1 MENPNTVSR
10 GLKRKPEGD
19 LSQNQSD
26 FKAQCLSS
34 KFRKKILRQVS
45 LLNSTTSDPL
55 TLQKAIHNL
64 SVLAEDEDLVDTVLD
79 CGVVPALVRHFK
91 LPDARN
97 DDNSNI
103 GKDSS
108 DRVIDHEECEMAKGC
123 ALIIEL
129 LAVKQEY
136 QDLIVGAG
144 ALPCLVESLKKHKIC
159 TISQPLINLLKRA
172 ADAITSLAHENSDI
186 KTCVRREGGIPPLVE
201 LLEFGDIKV
210 QRAAARTLRTLAFKN
225 DGNKN
230 QVVIFLHSIDVINLV
245 VLVVYKIK
253 KLQIVECDAL
263 PTLVLMLGSEDSK
276 LHSEAIGVIGNLVH
290 SSPNI
295 KKDVL
300 LAGALQPV
308 ICSLSSSSYCSESR
322 REAALLLGQFATTDS
337 DCKVHIAQRGAIPPL
352 VDMLKSSDAE
362 LQEMSSF
369 ALGRLAQDSHNQAG
383 IAQSGG
389 IEPLLKLLDSKKTPV
404 QQNVV
409 FALYGLSDNEDN
421 VVCIIKADGFQRL
434 KAGNFKNQ
442 QTVECAMKTLK
453 RLEEKTQGRVLKQL
467 IRLMCYPEEVV
478 QRRVAIALAYLCSP
492 RDSKTIFIDNRG
504 LNLLLDMLKSPNVR
518 QMSDASAALHKLAAK
533 AHSSVVSLFELPPP
547 SPSPQVYLGEE
558 YVNNPK
564 LSDITFLVEG
574 RTFYAHRDCLVSS
587 DIFRAMFDGSYRE
600 REAKNV
606 VIPNIKWD
614 VFELMMRF
622 IYTGT
627 VDVSL
632 DMAQDLLRAADQYLL
647 DGLKRICEY
656 AIIQEIS
663 VENVVI
669 LYKVAED
676 FNATSLRHA
685 CILFML
691 EKFDVLRSEP
701 WYCSL
706 VHHILPNICM
716 FFSTLLVKSHP
727 VDL

>member
-230 QVVIFLHSIDVINLV
+230 
-245 VLVVYKIK
+245 
-253 KLQIVECDAL
+253 QIVECDAL